1 MNTPILRPASGDNV
15 RPPNAQELA
24 TIGCIESPAERYV
37 SAHKAAE
44 QLALTVIS
52 ALPGRVRGR
61 HDVWE
66 LLARR
71 APYLA
76 EWAAFFGYLSP
87 RVQVVA
93 AGELAIVAERE
104 ADDLVR
110 DLERFTSDVT
120 CRMRFQE
127 VVS

>member
-1 MNTPILRPASGDNV
+1 M
-15 RPPNAQELA
+15 ELA
-24 TIGCIESPAERYV
+24 TIGCIEHSADRYV
-37 SAHKAAE
+37 AAYEAAE
-44 QLALTVIS
+44 ELALVVIS

-76 EWAAFFGYLSP
+76 EWASFFGYLST
-87 RVQVVA
+87 RVRVVA
-93 AGELAIVAERE
+93 AGERAIVAERE

-110 DLERFTSDVT
+110 DLERFTVDVAR
-120 CRMRFQE
+120 RMRFQK

>member
-1 MNTPILRPASGDNV
+1 MATTNPHTHEP
-15 RPPNAQELA
+15 RPPDDREVAA
-24 TIGCIESPAERYV
+24 IGCIDHPADRYV
-37 SAHKAAE
+37 AAHRAAE
-44 QLALTVIS
+44 QLALVVIS

-61 HDVWE
+61 HDVWD

-71 APYLA
+71 APHLA
-76 EWAAFFGYLSP
+76 EWAAFFGYLST

-93 AGELAIVAERE
+93 AGERAIVGERE

-110 DLERFTSDVT
+110 DLERFVTDVAR
-120 CRMRFQE
+120 RMRFRR

>member
-1 MNTPILRPASGDNV
+1 MTAPNPRATSVEAHPL
-15 RPPNAQELA
+15 NAQELA

-52 ALPGRVRGR
+52 ALPGQIRGR

-71 APYLA
+71 APHLA
-76 EWAAFFGYLSP
+76 EWAAFFGYLST

-93 AGELAIVAERE
+93 AGEWAIVAERE

-120 CRMRFQE
+120 RRMRFRR

>member
-1 MNTPILRPASGDNV
+1 MADANTRAWYTGPQDDQA
-15 RPPNAQELA
+15 LA
-24 TIGCIESPAERYV
+24 AIGCIEHPADRYV
-37 SAHKAAE
+37 AAHRAAE
-44 QLALTVIS
+44 QLALVVIS
-52 ALPGRVRGR
+52 ATPGRVRGR

-76 EWAAFFGYLSP
+76 EWAAFFGYLST

-93 AGELAIVAERE
+93 AGERAIVVERE

-110 DLERFTSDVT
+110 DLERFVT
-120 CRMRFQE
+120 DIARRVDFRRG
-127 VVS
+127 VS

>member
-1 MNTPILRPASGDNV
+1 MATANPHEHVLRPPDDREVA
-15 RPPNAQELA
+15 A
-24 TIGCIESPAERYV
+24 IGCIDHPADRYV
-37 SAHKAAE
+37 AAHRAAE
-44 QLALTVIS
+44 QLALVVIS

-61 HDVWE
+61 HDVWD

-71 APYLA
+71 APHLA
-76 EWAAFFGYLSP
+76 EWAAFFGYLST

-93 AGELAIVAERE
+93 AGERAIVGERE

-110 DLERFTSDVT
+110 DLERFITDVAR
-120 CRMRFQE
+120 RMRFRR